1 MACTFEEVIT
11 MIPENRNIRE
21 RLSVLMVMLFGLA
34 AIMLYIRAE
43 PLPIALAICISFGV
57 MFFISN
63 RWLANSI
70 DGE

>member
-1 MACTFEEVIT
+1 

-21 RLSVLMVMLFGLA
+21 RLSVLVVMLLGLA
-34 AIMLYIRAE
+34 AIMLYISAE
-43 PLPIALAICISFGV
+43 PLPIVLAIIITFGV
-57 MFFISN
+57 MFLLSN